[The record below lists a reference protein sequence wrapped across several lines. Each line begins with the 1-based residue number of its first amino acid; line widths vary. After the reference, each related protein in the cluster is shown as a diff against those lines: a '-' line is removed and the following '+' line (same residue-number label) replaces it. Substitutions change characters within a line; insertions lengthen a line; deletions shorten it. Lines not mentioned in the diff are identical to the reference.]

1 MDREKFVRASAEIR
15 VKEKELL
22 NKATFDR
29 IIDASNLSEAIK
41 FLNDTVYQSFF
52 RDIDKAQDYEK
63 ALTKKQEK
71 NFAELYKISP
81 DPRVVDL
88 VANNYIYHNI
98 KVYVKDRLLESEL
111 SHLYVKIGETD
122 WKQYANSNQEIEH
135 IKDEYTNVIDKASLE
150 YQESKSAQNIDIV
163 IDKLYMQSLK
173 DLADEMDVDLF
184 TKYVKDLIDF
194 TNINTF
200 LRCQRQERDVS
211 FLDHVLFDG
220 GNLSLEILKK
230 IYYGDLDPSSPI
242 FRHLTIGKFVERGIE
257 SFKKTGS
264 LSEFERQKDNY
275 FMQVIKDAK
284 RVTYGPEVIFAYLY
298 AKEMEIKNLKIIFI
312 CKLNGI
318 EASLIRE
325 RLRDSYV

>member
-81 DPRVVDL
+81 DSRVVDL

-242 FRHLTIGKFVERGIE
+242 FRHLTIGKFVEKGIE

>member
-22 NKATFDR
+22 NKVTFDR

-242 FRHLTIGKFVERGIE
+242 FRHLTIGKFVEKGIE

>member
-1 MDREKFVRASAEIR
+1 M
-15 VKEKELL
+15 
-22 NKATFDR
+22 
-29 IIDASNLSEAIK
+29 
-41 FLNDTVYQSFF
+41 
-52 RDIDKAQDYEK
+52 
-63 ALTKKQEK
+63 
-71 NFAELYKISP
+71 
-81 DPRVVDL
+81 
-88 VANNYIYHNI
+88 ANNYIYHNI

-122 WKQYANSNQEIEH
+122 WKQYANSNQEIER

-194 TNINTF
+194 TNINIF

-242 FRHLTIGKFVERGIE
+242 FRHLTIGKFVEKGIE

>member
-15 VKEKELL
+15 VKEKQLL

-242 FRHLTIGKFVERGIE
+242 FRHLTIGKFVEKGIE
-257 SFKKTGS
+257 SFKQTGS

>member
-242 FRHLTIGKFVERGIE
+242 FRHLTIGKFVEKGIE

>member
-15 VKEKELL
+15 VKEKQLL

-242 FRHLTIGKFVERGIE
+242 FRHLTIGKFVEKGIE

>member
-15 VKEKELL
+15 VKEKQLL

-29 IIDASNLSEAIK
+29 IIDANDLSEAIK

-63 ALTKKQEK
+63 ALTKEQEK

-173 DLADEMDVDLF
+173 DLSDEMDVDLF

-242 FRHLTIGKFVERGIE
+242 FRHLTIGKFVEKGIE